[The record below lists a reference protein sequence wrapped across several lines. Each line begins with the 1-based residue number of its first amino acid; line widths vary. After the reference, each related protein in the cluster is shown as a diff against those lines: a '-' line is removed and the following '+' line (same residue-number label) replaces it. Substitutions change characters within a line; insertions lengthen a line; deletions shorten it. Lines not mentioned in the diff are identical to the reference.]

1 VKPLRP
7 QIVGSL
13 VLAFLVL
20 VVLFF
25 RARATIFSHEHD

>member
-1 VKPLRP
+1 MPVKPLRP

-20 VVLFF
+20 RVRFF
-25 RARATIFSHEHD
+25 PCGTFFFHE